1 MTSLCYAYGDSTC
14 INTGEVKLVKN
25 KKVSTSFINT
35 CCALGFSVDGYNFLA
50 HIDEI
55 TSNMYDITINELN
68 IIKDKFNKIDTI
80 KIWIGAACNIDSC
93 GSFDIVQQVL
103 NYMNIDKNKIKYY
116 KDDNNTI
123 IIG

>member
-25 KKVSTSFINT
+25 IKVSTAFINT

-55 TSNMYDITINELN
+55 TSNMYENTINELN
-68 IIKDKFNKIDTI
+68 IIKNRFDKIDTI
-80 KIWIGAACNIDSC
+80 KIWIGEACNIYSC
-93 GSFDIVQQVL
+93 GSFKIVQKIL
-103 NYMNIDKNKIKYY
+103 NYMKIDKNKINYF

>member
-55 TSNMYDITINELN
+55 TSDMYDKTINELN
-68 IIKDKFNKIDTI
+68 IIKDKFNKIHTI

-116 KDDNNTI
+116 KDNNDTI